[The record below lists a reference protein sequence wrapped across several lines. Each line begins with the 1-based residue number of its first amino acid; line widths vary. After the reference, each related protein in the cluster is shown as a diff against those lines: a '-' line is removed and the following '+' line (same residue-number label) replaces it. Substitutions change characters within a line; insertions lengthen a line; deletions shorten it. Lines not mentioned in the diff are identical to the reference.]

1 MSSVNHVG
9 GNSPIQRIVSSPALK
24 TSEAGSTSAPTR
36 PSDRVELSGISHLIQ
51 ALKTNDIRTD
61 KVANIKAQI
70 ANGTYETDDKLN
82 SAIDKLA
89 DDLGK

>member
-24 TSEAGSTSAPTR
+24 TSEAGSTNAPTR

-70 ANGTYETDDKLN
+70 ANGTYETNDKLN

>member
-1 MSSVNHVG
+1 M
-9 GNSPIQRIVSSPALK
+9 
-24 TSEAGSTSAPTR
+24 
-36 PSDRVELSGISHLIQ
+36 ELSGISHLIQ